1 MPLASI
7 SNPWK
12 HQKNQ
17 WFSDIFR
24 GYRNRPLAWNGF
36 VHSLQFTSA
45 RKLFFALSYP
55 LTHFLSMHPFS
66 TPWKHQKTVRFL
78 NVLRVS
84 VFRGYRK
91 GALGTK
97 GLIYKEWFFV
107 WKKKCFAQ
115 KIFRFLY
122 FWWMHIFQNMR
133 RHHRYYHKLEVTI
146 PFASFKSSVV

>member
-1 MPLASI
+1 MQLASI
-7 SNPWK
+7 CNQWK

-24 GYRNRPLAWNGF
+24 GYTNRPLAWNGF
-36 VHSLQFTSA
+36 VHSLQITSA

-84 VFRGYRK
+84 VFREYRK

-107 WKKKCFAQ
+107 WKKNVLLKRYLDFC
-115 KIFRFLY
+115 IFDECSY
-122 FWWMHIFQNMR
+122 FRM
-133 RHHRYYHKLEVTI
+133 HRYYHKLEVTI
-146 PFASFKSSVV
+146 PFASFKYSVVWK

>member
-36 VHSLQFTSA
+36 VHSLQITSA

-66 TPWKHQKTVRFL
+66 TPWKHQKTIRFL

-107 WKKKCFAQ
+107 WKKNVLLKRYLDFCIFDECTYF
-115 KIFRFLY
+115 KICDV
-122 FWWMHIFQNMR
+122 ITDITTN
-133 RHHRYYHKLEVTI
+133 
-146 PFASFKSSVV
+146 

>member
-1 MPLASI
+1 MQLASI
-7 SNPWK
+7 CNQWK

-24 GYRNRPLAWNGF
+24 GYTNRPLAWNGF
-36 VHSLQFTSA
+36 VHSLQITSA

-55 LTHFLSMHPFS
+55 LTHFLSMHLFS

-84 VFRGYRK
+84 VFREYRK

-107 WKKKCFAQ
+107 WKKNVLLKRYLDFC
-115 KIFRFLY
+115 IFDECTY
-122 FWWMHIFQNMR
+122 FRM
-133 RHHRYYHKLEVTI
+133 HRYYHKLEVTI
-146 PFASFKSSVV
+146 PFASFKYSVAWK